1 MTQPCKRDCPGRSQ
15 TCHTECEKYKAYTD
29 QQREDY
35 KRRVHEFE
43 VVCAQMDAQRRMK
56 RGK

>member
-1 MTQPCKRDCPGRSQ
+1 MRQPCKRDCPGRSP
-15 TCHTECEKYKAYTD
+15 TCHAECEKYKAYTE

-35 KRRVHEFE
+35 KRRVFEFE
-43 VVCAQMDAQRRMK
+43 VACAQIDAQRRMM

>member
-1 MTQPCKRDCPGRSQ
+1 MKQPCDRSCPGRSP
-15 TCHTECEKYKAYTD
+15 TCHAECEKYKAYTD

-35 KRRVHEFE
+35 KRRMFEFE
-43 VVCAQMDAQRRMK
+43 FACAKVDALRRMK